1 MKLLVLADTEPEWRS
16 IPDEVSSSHADAVIT
31 VGDLSGGWLER
42 AGLQD
47 VDVPTL
53 GVYGNHCD
61 GKYLERLGVTNLHL
75 RCAVVHGVSFSG
87 LQGCVRYKARG
98 RDILYTQGEYT
109 EMVSALPPA
118 QVLVTHCPPA
128 GINDHADAAHAG
140 ISALRNW
147 VADHHPA
154 CLIHGHTYPEHPVSS
169 FGQTR
174 IVYVRG
180 AAIVSLDL

>member
-16 IPDEVSSSHADAVIT
+16 IPEEVASACADAVIT

-47 VDVPTL
+47 VSVPKL

-61 GKYLERLGVTNLHL
+61 GQYLERLGVTNLHL
-75 RCAVVHGVSFSG
+75 LRTEVHGVSFSG

-98 RDILYTQGEYT
+98 RDILYTQDEYT
-109 EMVSALPPA
+109 EMVSALPSA

-128 GINDHADAAHAG
+128 GINDHADAAHVG
-140 ISALRNW
+140 ITALRNW
-147 VADHHPA
+147 VADHRPS
-154 CLIHGHTYPEHPVSS
+154 CVIHGHTYPEQPVRS

-174 IVYVRG
+174 IEYVRG
-180 AAIVSLDL
+180 SSIVLAP